1 MREVEKVFDA
11 LDVEIRSFQKE
22 SKLNCLSSC
31 GKCCSKS
38 DIEATVLE
46 FLPLAYHLYK
56 DGKAFDTLEKL
67 ESNESSYCYVL
78 QPFIGQEEK
87 GFCGNYKYRGMICRL
102 FGFSARK
109 DKYGDKNLVTCKSIK
124 ENQPEEYATVVTKL
138 STDAI
143 SVPMMGN
150 YSMML
155 QAIDFELGSK
165 YYPINTAMKLAIEKV
180 LSYYSYR
187 SRSIG

>member
-11 LDVEIRSFQKE
+11 LDVQIRTFQNE
-22 SKLNCLSSC
+22 SKLSCLSSC

-56 DGKAFDTLEKL
+56 DGKAIEVLE
-67 ESNESSYCYVL
+67 EIGSSESSYCYVL

-109 DKYGDKNLVTCKSIK
+109 DKYGNKNLVTCKSIK
-124 ENQPEEYATVVTKL
+124 ENQPEEYATVVSKL
-138 STDAI
+138 STDSV

-155 QAIDFELGSK
+155 HAIDFELGSK
-165 YYPINTAMKLAIEKV
+165 YYPINTAIKLAIEKV